1 VYTSEGEWVR
11 DIGSGGAALG
21 QLDEPVGL
29 AFNPVS
35 GDLYVAEAWNRRV
48 QVFDAGGVP
57 LRAFTVNMW
66 FNNRQSYNRP
76 YLAVSPDGTLIY
88 VTDMDDRHRVVAY
101 DLTGQPVFSFN
112 QPDNLEQGV
121 LGLRNPAGLA
131 FDALGH
137 LYVVDADQAK
147 VFVFPPS
154 QISGGVLPV
163 PQSNPPVDQVVPP
176 PEEGQTPAEVLPS
189 G

>member
-1 VYTSEGEWVR
+1 
-11 DIGSGGAALG
+11 
-21 QLDEPVGL
+21 
-29 AFNPVS
+29 
-35 GDLYVAEAWNRRV
+35 
-48 QVFDAGGVP
+48 
-57 LRAFTVNMW
+57 MW

-101 DLTGQPVFSFN
+101 NLTGQPVFSFN

-121 LGLRNPAGLA
+121 LGLRTPAGLA
-131 FDALGH
+131 FDALGR

-154 QISGGVLPV
+154 QISGDVLPV

-176 PEEGQTPAEVLPS
+176 PEEKSNSGRGSRPLDKSAECEWRQTIRYDIKV
-189 G
+189 GT

>member
-1 VYTSEGEWVR
+1 
-11 DIGSGGAALG
+11 
-21 QLDEPVGL
+21 L

-48 QVFDAGGVP
+48 QVFSPDGVA

-66 FNNRQSYNRP
+66 FNNQQSYNRP

-88 VTDMDDRHRVVAY
+88 VTDMDDRHRIVAY

-112 QPDNLEQGV
+112 QPDNLEQGL

-131 FDALGH
+131 FDATGR

-147 VFVFPPS
+147 VYVFPPS
-154 QISGGVLPV
+154 QVTGSLLPV
-163 PQSNPPVDQVVPP
+163 SPSNPV
-176 PEEGQTPAEVLPS
+176 G
-189 G
+189 GN